1 MTRHRKEF
9 FPKGQ
14 VEDFVVT
21 NSATSQEV
29 IRVLLADDH
38 GVVRAGLK
46 ALLDAQ
52 TDMAVIGEAEDGPTA
67 IEMVREMEP
76 TVLVTDLSMPGGGM
90 EAIRQVNSLR
100 LGTRVL
106 VLTVHAEERYLLPV
120 LEAGGSGYVRKA
132 SAHTDLLNA
141 IRTVARGEVFL
152 DPAATK
158 TLLKGYLGR
167 VTSGDEIDLVEVLS
181 DREREVVKLTAEG
194 YTAQQASEFLSL
206 SPKTVETYRHRAM
219 QKLGLTNRAE
229 LVRYALRAGL
239 LGEDTL

>member
-1 MTRHRKEF
+1 VDADIEKDPAGRSDPGH
-9 FPKGQ
+9 
-14 VEDFVVT
+14 
-21 NSATSQEV
+21 EV
-29 IRVLLADDH
+29 IRILLADDH
-38 GVVRAGLK
+38 GIVRAGLK

-52 TDMAVIGEAEDGPTA
+52 PDMVVVGEAEDGTSA
-67 IEMVREMEP
+67 IEMVRELVP
-76 TVLVTDLSMPGGGM
+76 SVLVTDLSMPGGGM
-90 EAIRQVNSLR
+90 EAIRQVNGLH
-100 LGTRVL
+100 LPTRVL

-132 SAHTDLLNA
+132 SAHTDLMNA

-167 VTSGDEIDLVEVLS
+167 VTSGDEIDLVEILS

-239 LGEDTL
+239 LGEDTP

>member
-1 MTRHRKEF
+1 VIADARTDA
-9 FPKGQ
+9 PP
-14 VEDFVVT
+14 
-21 NSATSQEV
+21 AAP
-29 IRVLLADDH
+29 IRVVLADDH
-38 GVVRAGLK
+38 GVVRAGLR
-46 ALLDAQ
+46 ALLEAQ
-52 TDMAVIGEAEDGPTA
+52 ADIAVVGEAADGEA
-67 IEMVREMEP
+67 AVRITRDQRP
-76 TVLVTDLSMPGGGM
+76 TVVVADLSMPGGGL
-90 EAIRQVNSLR
+90 EAIREITA
-100 LGTRVL
+100 LGLPVRVL

-120 LEAGGSGYVRKA
+120 LEAGGSGYVKKS
-132 SAHTDLLNA
+132 SAHTDLLDA

-167 VTSGDEIDLVEVLS
+167 VRSGDELDLGEVLS

-194 YTAQQASEFLSL
+194 HTAQQAADILSL

-239 LGEDTL
+239 LTEDET